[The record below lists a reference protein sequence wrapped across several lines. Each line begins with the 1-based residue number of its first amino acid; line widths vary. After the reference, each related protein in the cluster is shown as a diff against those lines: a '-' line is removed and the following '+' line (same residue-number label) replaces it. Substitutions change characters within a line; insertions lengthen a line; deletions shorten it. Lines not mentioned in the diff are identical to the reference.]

1 MDKPSRTVLTG
12 KGGPRPSRF
21 KQVAKVGEELR
32 RLAPVELERLN
43 GSPDD
48 WSVELA
54 DNKRDFLMGYAL
66 VVNVVARI
74 AKVLR
79 SE

>member
-1 MDKPSRTVLTG
+1 M
-12 KGGPRPSRF
+12 
-21 KQVAKVGEELR
+21 AKVGEELR